1 MFSVHRLKQQS
12 QEAAMHCGC
21 ILTSASFC
29 RPVLRM
35 RKPWQFA
42 ALGVAFWIVIV
53 LGALDAGVTAHMVP
67 QLGGFEDNPATG
79 QHLLE
84 VCKAQERQVGV
95 VLVQYWTF
103 VVVFLLGSINTAC
116 GLTPA
121 FRKAWDMDK
130 VMLDRFNCCSSVVS

>member
-1 MFSVHRLKQQS
+1 
-12 QEAAMHCGC
+12 
-21 ILTSASFC
+21 
-29 RPVLRM
+29 M

-42 ALGVAFWIVIV
+42 ALGVAFWIVIM
-53 LGALDAGVTAHMVP
+53 LGALDAGVAANMVA
-67 QLGGFEDNPATG
+67 QLGGFEDRPATK
-79 QHLLE
+79 QHLLA
-84 VCKAQERQVGV
+84 VCNAQERQVGL

-130 VMLDRFNCCSSVVS
+130 VMLNSFKCAPPTYHTAKYHTSQSY